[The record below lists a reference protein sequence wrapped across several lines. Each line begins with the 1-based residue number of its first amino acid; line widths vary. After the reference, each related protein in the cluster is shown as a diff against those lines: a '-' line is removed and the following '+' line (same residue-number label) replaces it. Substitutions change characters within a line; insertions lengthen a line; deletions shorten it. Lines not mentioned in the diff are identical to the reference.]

1 MGLQDNWGFSVGGGN
16 SLFNELHEH
25 LFSRALVCFIYL
37 FPFVDCLPY
46 LFVSEEM
53 RDVGAGRVIVCC
65 LLLFLDNDTCTCD
78 MVCLSFLAAGFFS
91 DTQ

>member
-1 MGLQDNWGFSVGGGN
+1 MNFMNICFPGL
-16 SLFNELHEH
+16 LF
-25 LFSRALVCFIYL
+25 ALFIYFL
-37 FPFVDCLPY
+37 LLIVYLY

-78 MVCLSFLAAGFFS
+78 MVRLSFLAAGFFS